1 MSNIAIENGPVEI
14 VDFPIDSMLIFH
26 SKLLVYQRVYTMSLE
41 AMCKIPMTGNQ
52 WKRMAKYPAW

>member
-41 AMCKIPMTGNQ
+41 AMCKIPMTG
-52 WKRMAKYPAW
+52 KSAETHG